1 MLAEHKVITIKAIAE
16 NIAGAEARLAK
27 GNAIGNVTK
36 SVLPIRHGASEEN
49 AALPGAFA
57 GCVWPAKIKI

>member
-1 MLAEHKVITIKAIAE
+1 MLVEHKVITIKAIAK
-16 NIAGAEARLAK
+16 NVAGTRPTK

-36 SVLPIRHGASEEN
+36 SVLQIRHGASKED

-57 GCVWPAKIKI
+57 GCVWPAKMKI